1 MDYKHQYFRKG
12 IFRSDIHIDFT
23 NEIQTKTIFMACV
36 LQIDP
41 FFRES
46 RKLKNIMEK
55 KVYHYV
61 ILREKKEMHQ
71 KNVKI

>member
-1 MDYKHQYFRKG
+1 
-12 IFRSDIHIDFT
+12 
-23 NEIQTKTIFMACV
+23 MACV

-55 KVYHYV
+55 KFYHYV

-71 KNVKI
+71 KNVKV